1 MKRVNL
7 NILRLDGGTQSRVG
21 IDESVV
27 AHYAEL
33 IQSGVILPPVTVFH
47 DGADHWLAD
56 GFHRFHAH
64 RRAEKASIEVD
75 LRTGTLREAI
85 LHSFGAN
92 KGHGLQPS
100 NADKRKIVTA
110 MLSDAEWSQWSDNKI
125 AKECGFS
132 ASFVGD
138 MRRSIFSRTKDAPA
152 IRTVERAGKAYQQN
166 TSSIGKSK
174 ATDSAKAAIDRTV
187 KPQPPVDPALV
198 AKLEDTQQAVAILS
212 EDNDRLSDRL
222 AVAAMD
228 ATEEERAAAA
238 ETIGELRAK
247 VRTLEIELDAVKSS
261 RDSLM
266 RENNELK
273 SQCARQRKQLDKLKA
288 TV

>member
-1 MKRVNL
+1 MKFELHPLCALFPRMAGAEFEALKADIKANG
-7 NILRLDGGTQSRVG
+7 LRQPIVTHQGMILDGGNRYAACMAVG
-21 IDESVV
+21 VRPLMTE
-27 AHYAEL
+27 YTGTNL
-33 IQSGVILPPVTVFH
+33 VTYVMS
-47 DGADHWLAD
+47 AN
-56 GFHRFHAH
+56 FHRRHLTEGQQAAIVASATDWAKAQTH
-64 RRAEKASIEVD
+64 GGARRGVQEELGALETVKARAALSGASEK
-75 LRTGTLREAI
+75 TQ
-85 LHSFGAN
+85 
-92 KGHGLQPS
+92 KQ
-100 NADKRKIVTA
+100 ADKLTRENPA
-110 MLSDAEWSQWSDNKI
+110 A
-125 AKECGFS
+125 AKKVVSGEKS
-132 ASFVGD
+132 LYRAVKESNPP
-138 MRRSIFSRTKDAPA
+138 KPAP
-152 IRTVERAGKAYQQN
+152 KA
-166 TSSIGKSK
+166 
-174 ATDSAKAAIDRTV
+174 
-187 KPQPPVDPALV
+187 KPQPQPVADPALV

-238 ETIGELRAK
+238 EAIAQLRSR

>member
-1 MKRVNL
+1 MRFELHPLCALFPRMAGAEFEALKADIKVNG
-7 NILRLDGGTQSRVG
+7 LRQPIVTHQGMILDGGNRYAACMEVG
-21 IDESVV
+21 VKPMMIE
-27 AHYAEL
+27 YTGTNL
-33 IQSGVILPPVTVFH
+33 VTYVMS
-47 DGADHWLAD
+47 AN
-56 GFHRFHAH
+56 FHRRHLTEGQQAAIVASATDWAKAQTH
-64 RRAEKASIEVD
+64 GGARRGVQEELGALETVKARAALSGASEK
-75 LRTGTLREAI
+75 TQ
-85 LHSFGAN
+85 
-92 KGHGLQPS
+92 KQ
-100 NADKRKIVTA
+100 ADKLTRENPA
-110 MLSDAEWSQWSDNKI
+110 A
-125 AKECGFS
+125 AKKVVNGEKS
-132 ASFVGD
+132 LY
-138 MRRSIFSRTKDAPA
+138 
-152 IRTVERAGKAYQQN
+152 RAVKELN
-166 TSSIGKSK
+166 PPK
-174 ATDSAKAAIDRTV
+174 ATHKP